1 MLYVTD
7 MEQEYSTIKKGSG
20 VLYMCANL
28 LYHRVRT
35 NGNVKYLKCNV
46 SGCDGSAKLV
56 GDRFFLG
63 VSNVIYGFFK
73 HASLNITRLD
83 GIQ

>member
-1 MLYVTD
+1 

-35 NGNVKYLKCNV
+35 TGNVKYLKCNV

-63 VSNVIYGFFK
+63 VSNEFVIFF
-73 HASLNITRLD
+73 LV
-83 GIQ
+83 